1 MALIKEALN
10 RADGN
15 YKDLLFPDK
24 SSIYSKK
31 TKPFSFSLYIP
42 SEYIKNREKF
52 YLFLNEDLMV
62 EDTVFYPASGRYFCL
77 FISSSDYEF
86 MINLYNGLC
95 QIKELDFF
103 KFLSTNEDTEKVQIG
118 KISMLN
124 ERKIN
129 RDEVLFKTLS
139 YISVEDEHDRPIEIF
154 KEDGRTI
161 DSQKLERFNHH
172 LNEIQHRILRD
183 IRGYGLRR
191 PLEFI
196 PLSVEKVGV
205 KHALK
210 EFWRH
215 TGRPYMVLTT
225 YKGTFCLRGDPED
238 LQLLYQTG
246 IGLRTG
252 QGFGMIDII
261 NG

>member
-1 MALIKEALN
+1 MALLKEALS
-10 RADGN
+10 RADSN
-15 YKDLLFPDK
+15 YKDFLYPDK
-24 SSIYSKK
+24 SSVYSKK
-31 TKPFSFSLYIP
+31 AKPFSFSLYIP
-42 SEYIKNREKF
+42 PEHTKNKERF
-52 YLFLNEDLMV
+52 YLFLDENLTV
-62 EDTVFYPASGRYFCL
+62 EDIVFYPATGRHFCL

-86 MINLYNGLC
+86 MINLYNGLR

-103 KFLSTNEDTEKVQIG
+103 KFLSSNGDTEKVQIG

-124 ERKIN
+124 ERKID
-129 RDEVLFKTLS
+129 RDEVLLKTLS
-139 YISVEDEHDRPIEIF
+139 YISVEDENDRPIDIF
-154 KEDGRTI
+154 KEDGKTI
-161 DSQKLERFNHH
+161 DANELERFNHH
-172 LNEIQHRILRD
+172 LNEIQDRILKD

-191 PLEFI
+191 HLEFI
-196 PLSVEKVGV
+196 PLAIEKVGV

-225 YKGTFCLRGDPED
+225 YKGRFCLRGDPED

-252 QGFGMIDII
+252 QGFGMIDVI
-261 NG
+261 